1 MTLSKS
7 TLKEQNERPKLQ
19 LTQTSKLYLFVM
31 VAVALSGLSAF
42 LTFVNVL
49 YTRQITKKQF
59 PSLVQT
65 ASGETIEIG
74 FEDPAYR
81 SPEVIQAFVADTL
94 YHLMTM
100 TSYGAGGAEVS
111 SLNPNR
117 QKAAPVKVKVGGTNT
132 GAITQTAWLAS
143 EALESRFADE
153 FRSKLAEMTPPDVFT
168 GAEEIILKID
178 YLKEPVAVE
187 NDRGR
192 WLGEWTVDVVANM
205 KVYRLGS
212 GEVKTIPFN
221 KRVTVR
227 PIAAPVIHD
236 VEQFG
241 ELAIALNAS
250 QRSGLQIINIKDI
263 RLADSF

>member
-1 MTLSKS
+1 MTASNLR
-7 TLKEQNERPKLQ
+7 EQNERPQ
-19 LTQTSKLYLFVM
+19 LKVTQTGKLYFFVIA
-31 VAVALSGLSAF
+31 AVALSGVSVF

-49 YTRQITKKQF
+49 YTRQITQKQF

-65 ASGETIEIG
+65 TSGETIEIG

-81 SPEVIQAFVADTL
+81 SPEVIQGFVADTL

-100 TSYGAGGAEVS
+100 TSYGAGNAEVS
-111 SLNPNR
+111 SLNPSR
-117 QKAAPVKVKVGGTNT
+117 QKALPVKVKVGGTSA

-143 EALESRFADE
+143 ESLESKFADE
-153 FRSKLAEMTPPDVFT
+153 FRAKLAEMTPPDVFT

-178 YLKEPVAVE
+178 YLRVPAAVE
-187 NDRGR
+187 NDKGE

-221 KRVTVR
+221 KRVTVK
-227 PIAAPVIHD
+227 PIDAPIIHN

-250 QRSGLQIINIKDI
+250 QRSGLQITNIKDI